1 MVLDLFMGLVA
12 MRLDN
17 NLMMCFVLG
26 VFILRAWASLSLMPE
41 VTTEYSYR
49 SYKYIG
55 YLFCLFWSAYDLYA
69 GLTAFQS
76 GLFCGVVLTL
86 LVRTLYSMWDYI
98 RRLKDLRC
106 FN

>member
-49 SYKYIG
+49 RYKYPI
-55 YLFCLFWSAYDLYA
+55 LVLPILECLRLVCRSYSIPIWVILWSSFNTACQDVIFDVGLY
-69 GLTAFQS
+69 
-76 GLFCGVVLTL
+76 
-86 LVRTLYSMWDYI
+86 
-98 RRLKDLRC
+98 
-106 FN
+106 

>member
-49 SYKYIG
+49 RYKYIG
-55 YLFCLFWSAYDLYA
+55 YLYA